1 MHFYRFNMGYT
12 KMSSITRKTLQ
23 LNDDTEIPAVGF
35 GTYLISPADAAD
47 AVRAAISIGYR
58 HIDTATIYRNE
69 QAVGAGIRSALKD
82 NGLTRKDI
90 FVTTKLWPG
99 HAPWRDEPK
108 SKAQTIA
115 ECEASL
121 ERLGFSYVDLYLIH
135 SPHGGSRRV
144 EQWQALLELKRTGK
158 ARSVGV
164 SNFGRRHLAEIEAA
178 GLPMPEANQIE
189 LHPWSQ
195 KPDLIA
201 YMKQYGIT
209 PIAYSSLAP
218 LPTWRTRPGQDSAK
232 SAQMKAGDT
241 VLTGM
246 AAKYGVAQ
254 AQLLLRW
261 CIQSGYAVIPKSVD
275 PERMRENID
284 LDGFSID
291 DRDMA
296 SITTLDRGEGIAWSM
311 GDPTLIR

>member
-1 MHFYRFNMGYT
+1 MRYSRFNKGNT
-12 KMSSITRKTLQ
+12 KMSSVIGKTLQ

-35 GTYLISPADAAD
+35 GTYLISPTDAAD
-47 AVRAAISIGYR
+47 TVRAAISIGYR

-69 QAVGAGIRSALKD
+69 VAVGAGIRSALKD

-99 HAPWRDEPK
+99 HAPWNDEPK
-108 SKAQTIA
+108 SEEQTIA

-121 ERLGFSYVDLYLIH
+121 ARLGFSYIDLYLIH

-144 EQWQALLELKRTGK
+144 EQWRALLELKRTGK

-164 SNFGRRHLAEIEAA
+164 SNFGQRHLEEIKAA
-178 GLPMPEANQIE
+178 GLSMPEANQIE

-195 KPDLIA
+195 KPELIA
-201 YMKQYGIT
+201 YMRQYGIT

-218 LPTWRTRPGQDSAK
+218 LSTWRTRPGQDSAK
-232 SAQMKAGDT
+232 SNEMKAGDN
-241 VLTGM
+241 VLSAM
-246 AAKYGVAQ
+246 AAKYGVTQ

-261 CIQSGYAVIPKSVD
+261 SIQNGYAVIPKSVD
-275 PERMRENID
+275 PERIRINID
-284 LDGFSID
+284 LDGFSIVD
-291 DRDMA
+291 QDMA
-296 SITTLDRGEGIAWSM
+296 LITTLDRGEGIAWSM